1 MESFKLGKCKCGCRK
16 DIPLRTKRGYLAKYV
31 NGHSR
36 PKVKYNCGKCKDQ
49 NWIITCKCGCNELLF
64 FRDKFYE
71 IREFVFGHAIRT
83 RDQTGENNANW
94 KGGKYYNPV
103 TSYCFTRRPDHPF
116 QNNGYVT
123 THRLIYE
130 EYLSRITGEEI
141 FIPSE
146 FDIHHIN
153 EIKTDNR
160 LENLELLT
168 HGGHTIAHNIVDMK
182 NRICSICSTTTTKL
196 RKRTG
201 RPEWY
206 NDHKGGHLCKD
217 CFMKKYWK
225 EYSKRKKDFGVK

>member
-116 QNNGYVT
+116 QNNGYVAS
-123 THRLIYE
+123 HRLIME
-130 EYLSRITGEEI
+130 KYLSELAGEEVY
-141 FIPSE
+141 IPSE
-146 FDIHHIN
+146 LDVHHKN

-160 LENLELLT
+160 IENLEILE
-168 HGGHTIAHNIVDMK
+168 HGEHTIAHNEIDMSDRRCYYPNCK
-182 NRICSICSTTTTKL
+182 TPYETGVNKE
-196 RKRTG
+196 TG
-201 RPEWY
+201 RPHWMY
-206 NDHKGGHLCKD
+206 NPDDKNETWCTRCWNKD
-217 CFMKKYWK
+217 YR
-225 EYSKRKKDFGVK
+225 KRNNLK